1 MMVLVTYDISMEDP
15 GGAGRLRRVAKAC
28 LDRGVRVQ
36 YSVFE
41 CEIDPAQWTF
51 FKDELLS
58 LYDEEKDSLRFYK
71 LGKNWKNRVEHH
83 GAKPAPDVFRD
94 AMIL

>member
-15 GGAGRLRRVAKAC
+15 EGPGRLRRVAKAC
-28 LDRGVRVQ
+28 LDYGVRVQ

-41 CEIDPAQWTF
+41 CEVDPAQWTF
-51 FKDELLS
+51 FRDELLG

-71 LGKNWKNRVEHH
+71 LGKNWKNRIEHH
-83 GAKPAPDVFRD
+83 GVKPARDIFRD

>member
-15 GGAGRLRRVAKAC
+15 EGPGRLRRVAKAC
-28 LDRGVRVQ
+28 LDYGVRVQ

-41 CEIDPAQWTF
+41 CEVDPAQWTF
-51 FKDELLS
+51 FRDELLG

-71 LGKNWKNRVEHH
+71 LGKNWKNRIEHH
-83 GAKPAPDVFRD
+83 GVKPAPDIFRD